1 MRTSSSEVLIEL
13 DRSRVRGLR
22 VQIEDQLRGA
32 IRSGRVAAGSVL
44 PSSRALAVDLG
55 VTRGVVVAAYD
66 QLVAEGYLESEHG
79 SGTIVKA
86 TAAGV
91 PRRRR
96 STPADDAAVT
106 VDFTLVRPDVALFPY
121 SAWLRATKSA
131 LAALPADRLGY
142 VEERGLTELRE
153 VLVDYLGRVRGV
165 SADVDHVM
173 VTNGFSHS
181 VTIIATALERL
192 GHDVLAVEDPH
203 RCAADQ
209 LGLSRLQL
217 RGVEVDSEG
226 IVVDDLRRS
235 TARAVLVTPAHQAP
249 LGIVM
254 SPRRRTELIAWARDV
269 DGYIVADDYDAEFR
283 YDHHPVGTLQG
294 IAPDRVLY
302 CGTSSK
308 NVAPGLRLGW
318 LVLPPQLVEP
328 FVRIRHAT
336 DLFTSSMLQAV
347 FASFVSSGDLDRHLR
362 RSRRLYR
369 QRRDALVDSLARW
382 LPEATPTG
390 VSAGLQMVL
399 CLPPGAEECAVVDHA
414 LAAGVRVN
422 GLGEF
427 RTGRRSRLP
436 PALVLGYG
444 PIAPADAERGARLLA
459 KAVHDA
465 VK

>member
-13 DRSRVRGLR
+13 DRSRARGLR

-32 IRSGRVAAGSVL
+32 IRSGRLAAGSTL
-44 PSSRALAVDLG
+44 PSSRSLAVDLG

-66 QLVAEGYLESEHG
+66 QLVAEGYLASEHG

-86 TAAGV
+86 APTRG
-91 PRRRR
+91 PRHPR
-96 STPADDAAVT
+96 SRLADETPVA
-106 VDFTLVRPDVALFPY
+106 VDFTLVCPDLARFPY

-142 VEERGLTELRE
+142 VDERGLTELRG

-165 SADVDHVM
+165 SADVDQVM

-181 VTIIATALERL
+181 VTVTTTVLERL

-203 RCAADQ
+203 RCAEDQ
-209 LGLSRLQL
+209 LGLSRLRL
-217 RGVEVDSEG
+217 RGVEVDREG
-226 IVVDDLRRS
+226 IVVDDLHRS
-235 TARAVLVTPAHQAP
+235 SARAVLVTPAHQAP

-254 SPRRRTELIAWARDV
+254 SPRRRTELIAWAREV
-269 DGYIVADDYDAEFR
+269 DGYIVEDDYDAEFR
-283 YDHHPVGTLQG
+283 FDHHPVGTLQG

-318 LVLPPQLVEP
+318 LVLPPRLVEP
-328 FVRIRHAT
+328 FVRVRRAT
-336 DLFTSSMLQAV
+336 DLFTSSILQAV
-347 FASFVSSGDLDRHLR
+347 FAAFVSSGDLDRHLR

-382 LPEATPTG
+382 LPEATPAG

-399 CLPPGAEECAVVDHA
+399 WLPPGAEECAVVKRA

-444 PIAPADAERGARLLA
+444 AIGPADAERGARMLA
-459 KAVHDA
+459 KAVHDSLD
-465 VK
+465 

>member
-1 MRTSSSEVLIEL
+1 
-13 DRSRVRGLR
+13 
-22 VQIEDQLRGA
+22 
-32 IRSGRVAAGSVL
+32 
-44 PSSRALAVDLG
+44 
-55 VTRGVVVAAYD
+55 
-66 QLVAEGYLESEHG
+66 
-79 SGTIVKA
+79 
-86 TAAGV
+86 
-91 PRRRR
+91 
-96 STPADDAAVT
+96 
-106 VDFTLVRPDVALFPY
+106 
-121 SAWLRATKSA
+121 
-131 LAALPADRLGY
+131 
-142 VEERGLTELRE
+142 

-165 SADVDHVM
+165 SADVEQVM

-181 VTIIATALERL
+181 VTVITTALERL
-192 GHDVLAVEDPH
+192 GHEVIAVEDPH
-203 RCAADQ
+203 RCAQDQ
-209 LGLSRLQL
+209 LGLSGLHL

-249 LGIVM
+249 MGIVM

-269 DGYIVADDYDAEFR
+269 DGYIVEDDYDAEFR

-328 FVRIRHAT
+328 FVRIRRGT
-336 DLFTSSMLQAV
+336 DLFTSSILQAV
-347 FASFVSSGDLDRHLR
+347 FAAFVSAGDLDRHLR

-369 QRRDALVDSLARW
+369 QRRDVLVDALARW

-390 VSAGLQMVL
+390 ISAGLQMVL
-399 CLPPGAEECAVVDHA
+399 CLPPGAEECAVVDCA
-414 LAAGVRVN
+414 RAVGVRVN

-444 PIAPADAERGARLLA
+444 AIAPADAELGARLLA
-459 KAVHDA
+459 NAVHDA
-465 VK
+465 LE